1 MPFKRIFAEEKLGL
15 SNAFDVARQRVISMV
30 ALNTEKL
37 GLSNAL
43 DVARQRVISIAAL
56 NTEKLGLSD
65 ATVAMA
71 TISHMLEIIENVAII
86 LAIEPSLENDI
97 TNILTCTRAA
107 SGAILPQSPTESIR
121 GENND
126 SLRIKSF
133 AWFSVAYS
141 TVHQETLSDPN
152 ISSF

>member
-71 TISHMLEIIENVAII
+71 TISHMLEIIENVAQH
-86 LAIEPSLENDI
+86 AIFHNNAVSFEYHLKVVYYATAD
-97 TNILTCTRAA
+97 
-107 SGAILPQSPTESIR
+107 SGNKKKR
-121 GENND
+121 GE
-126 SLRIKSF
+126 SMRIG
-133 AWFSVAYS
+133 
-141 TVHQETLSDPN
+141 L
-152 ISSF
+152 